1 MIDFETI
8 PVFELNTEVS
18 DGDLTDEA
26 IITINVTDLAED
38 FNALP
43 VIFDQNFL
51 LVENSPNEFLVAM
64 VIAEDVDGD
73 ALTYAITSGNS
84 NQAFAIDSKSGA
96 LTVANITALDYE
108 ITPIF
113 SLTVLV
119 QDGEGYDD
127 AIIRISLIDL
137 DDGPIL
143 SVLEEDEMIYPNPS
157 RSMLNIKMNAFK
169 EAILYDLSGK
179 EILKSTERH
188 VNISQLKADVYI
200 VYLQNINGQVWAVK
214 FIKE

>member
-1 MIDFETI
+1 M
-8 PVFELNTEVS
+8 
-18 DGDLTDEA
+18 
-26 IITINVTDLAED
+26 
-38 FNALP
+38 
-43 VIFDQNFL
+43 
-51 LVENSPNEFLVAM
+51 
-64 VIAEDVDGD
+64 
-73 ALTYAITSGNS
+73 
-84 NQAFAIDSKSGA
+84 
-96 LTVANITALDYE
+96 
-108 ITPIF
+108 
-113 SLTVLV
+113 
-119 QDGEGYDD
+119 
-127 AIIRISLIDL
+127 IIRISLIDL